1 MESNICYGV
10 DMSKEQWR
18 TKPEWEGYYEFSNWG
33 GARSVDRVVTYKN
46 GSKHLHRGRALKVD
60 ERGYISINI
69 NGKTQFFLLY
79 NVIAELFIEDYIEGI
94 PISPRDGDRSN
105 CRLDNLQVGCS
116 LHGNGKKLMLH
127 ETAYMI
133 DNIPVIEGGFTE
145 GQRVLFDI
153 ALAEKVGK
161 QLSEFR
167 RCNITLNL
175 DNWEKE
181 IDYINIKEYANFN
194 DYIPLLLEL
203 GYTSNGILTSNAI
216 YILSERGVAKVM
228 SSLHNTNPAKWQFLN
243 NFVNEYFNMREQ
255 IKNQTP
261 QIDIRTQAIIDI
273 VNASASGDA
282 VQLGIAIGN
291 FEKNITAPLI
301 ETIEEQKP
309 KVAKYQEYVDSDGYI
324 APRQAAQILKLPHA
338 TAQAFNKLLKEH
350 RVQYKNGK
358 NWVLYE
364 DFSWMLKEGYCKQVP
379 YIDSTGTTHYNLRW
393 TSKGLDYIRDNILN
407 KP

>member
-1 MESNICYGV
+1 MSENIVYGV

-243 NFVNEYFNMREQ
+243 NFVNEYFEMREQ
-255 IKNQTP
+255 IKNQQNTLE
-261 QIDIRTQAIIDI
+261 QQKKDLLFAIYTGGQAGIIASKQLTELEVQEATQ
-273 VNASASGDA
+273 
-282 VQLGIAIGN
+282 
-291 FEKNITAPLI
+291 PLI
-301 ETIEEQKP
+301 QTIEEQAP
-309 KVAKYQEYVDSDGYI
+309 KVDKYDKLMESDGTYN
-324 APRQAAQILKLPHA
+324 ATNSAKLLDIP
-338 TAQAFNKLLKEH
+338 TAQQFNKLLKDNKI
-350 RVQYKNGK
+350 QYKSGG
-358 NWVLYE
+358 NWVLTANYTWLI
-364 DFSWMLKEGYCKQVP
+364 DEGYCK
-379 YIDSTGTTHYNLRW
+379 YIQGQNTNYSYIQLRW
-393 TSKGLDYIRDNILN
+393 FPKGIEWLRDNILN
-407 KP
+407 VT